1 MGKLTGKRVL
11 MVVASNGYRDEEYE
25 QPRAA
30 LEAEGAKVT
39 VASSGLKKAK
49 GMLGGSCQPDVLLKD
64 VKPADYDCVI
74 FVGGTGA
81 TEYWNDPKAHEVAKQ
96 TASAGKITAAICI
109 APVTLA
115 NAGLLSGKR
124 CTVYS
129 SEIEQVRAK
138 GGHCTTMAVE
148 RDGNIIT
155 GSGPTAARDF
165 AKKLV
170 EALSGK

>member
-1 MGKLTGKRVL
+1 MGKLNGKKVL

-25 QPRAA
+25 QPRAV

-39 VASSGLKKAK
+39 VASSTLKKAK

-64 VKPADYDCVI
+64 VNASDYDCVI

-81 TEYWNDPKAHEVAKQ
+81 TEYWNDAKAHDLAKEAA
-96 TASAGKITAAICI
+96 ASGKVTAAICI

-115 NAGLLSGKR
+115 NAGLLTGKR

-129 SEIEQVRAK
+129 SEIEKVRAK

-155 GSGPTAARDF
+155 GSGPVAARDF
-165 AKKLV
+165 GKKIV
-170 EALSGK
+170 EAMGGR